1 MSLVNIK
8 TDLKSLKYGMDRPEM
23 GSSGQPYIKKG
34 IKGTSH
40 PANKDFLLRGGV
52 NAPLDAAEDVAR
64 MAEYFTDLKSP
75 SGLLFIAK
83 QQLLSRTSV
92 ATQASTKTGPTGKDW
107 KNASLNAGVYSP
119 INTLLSTGLGWI
131 GTSVSKQVNNLDPF
145 QSPRGYYNNGSY
157 PNVETSDVLRERVIG
172 GGDGAENRL
181 VKFQKTTS
189 TNPNDP
195 TLYSYSGGPG
205 SQLGIG
211 NTDIN
216 FARSNQG
223 APLKTLSNPTYS
235 SIRNNPFNQA
245 NSVYYPGKQYGGI
258 TPTYNPIAFVDSG
271 SIKGVSGAY
280 YNAFENFLPSRAK
293 NTINTLFG
301 DYSAANATDFWNEQG
316 EILWSTSVYSKTQ
329 VTTNGYTRNEI
340 NNTNRIKD
348 NGTSTWDQGQII
360 SLNENDVGTDSTT
373 PPNIRDF
380 RKPLLDD
387 VNEKSSIM
395 GISLDYAKASNRV
408 DGEGGSR
415 VNFQDVAE
423 HGNVYNYTKGKILN
437 DSTVSV
443 VDKINFLPIYKSTT
457 NRLSKEVGINDLVK
471 FRIAAILR
479 TTGKQGQPEKV
490 YTHFRAY
497 INSFSD
503 DYGANWSPVKY
514 MGRGEEFHKYN
525 GFTRGVD
532 VSFTVAAQSK
542 PELMAQYKKLNF
554 LASTL
559 APDYGKSGYMGGVLH
574 ELTLGGWCYKLPGF
588 ISKFSLSVPQESPW
602 EIGIG
607 VDTEKGSG
615 DKTVKEMPHIV
626 NVQMTFTPIHNFRP
640 ELQDNTWNGE
650 EVNTYGDQRFISLDN
665 GFNNNY
671 VPVSLKEGE
680 TIDSKQSNK

>member
-64 MAEYFTDLKSP
+64 MAKYFTDLKSP
-75 SGLLFIAK
+75 SGLLFVAK

-131 GTSVSKQVNNLDPF
+131 GTSVSKQVDSLDPF

-157 PNVETSDVLRERVIG
+157 PNVKTSDVLRERVIG
-172 GGDGAENRL
+172 GSDGAGNRL
-181 VKFQKTTS
+181 VKFQKTTTTDKDAS
-189 TNPNDP
+189 V
-195 TLYSYSGGPG
+195 LYSYSGGPG

-235 SIRNNPFNQA
+235 SIRSNPFNQA
-245 NSVYYPGKQYGGI
+245 NSVYYPGKQYEGT
-258 TPTYNPIAFVDSG
+258 TPTYNPIKTTGDKT
-271 SIKGVSGAY
+271 ISGASTAY
-280 YNAFENFLPSRAK
+280 YQSLGFFNDPGLFSLDPNTTTTQNIFDDLTFNDGTLITNIRTVYNSEFKVDDQGRINSSRVK
-293 NTINTLFG
+293 DNNTL
-301 DYSAANATDFWNEQG
+301 
-316 EILWSTSVYSKTQ
+316 
-329 VTTNGYTRNEI
+329 
-340 NNTNRIKD
+340 
-348 NGTSTWDQGQII
+348 TWDQLRIEDNYGKPGVK
-360 SLNENDVGTDSTT
+360 SVSTETT

-380 RKPLLDD
+380 RKPLLNDA
-387 VNEKSSIM
+387 NEKSSIM
-395 GISLDYAKASNRV
+395 GISLDYNDPNRRI
-408 DGEGGSR
+408 DGEAGSR
-415 VNFQDVAE
+415 VNMQNPAQQ
-423 HGNVYNYTKGKILN
+423 GNVYNYTKGKILKGN
-437 DSTVSV
+437 TVSV

-457 NRLSKEVGINDLVK
+457 NKQSSDVNDLVK

-479 TTGKQGQPEKV
+479 NGEKV

-503 DYGANWSPVKY
+503 DYGANWSSLKY
-514 MGRGEEFHKYN
+514 MGRGEEFHKYD

-559 APDYGKSGYMGGVLH
+559 APDYGGKNGSGYMGGVLH

-588 ISKFSLSVPQESPW
+588 MSKFSLSVPQESPW

-607 VDTEKGSG
+607 VDTEKGKG

-626 NVQMTFTPIHNFRP
+626 NVQMSFTPIHNFRP
-640 ELQDNTWNGE
+640 ELQDNTYKNGE
-650 EVNTYGDQRFISLDN
+650 VDTYGDQRFISLDN
-665 GFNNNY
+665 GANNNY
-671 VPVSLKEGE
+671 VPVSLKQGE

>member
-64 MAEYFTDLKSP
+64 MAKYFTDLKSP

-131 GTSVSKQVNNLDPF
+131 GTSVSKQVDNLDPF

-157 PNVETSDVLRERVIG
+157 PNIETSDVLKERVIG
-172 GGDGAENRL
+172 GSDGAGNRL
-181 VKFQKTTS
+181 VKFQKSTTTIPDAS
-189 TNPNDP
+189 V
-195 TLYSYSGGPG
+195 LYSYSGGPG

-216 FARSNQG
+216 FARNNQG
-223 APLKTLSNPTYS
+223 APLKTLTNPTYS
-235 SIRNNPFNQA
+235 SIRSNPFNQG
-245 NSVYYPGKQYGGI
+245 NSVYYPGKQYEGT
-258 TPTYNPIAFVDSG
+258 TPTYNPIKSTGDETISGVSTAYYQSLGYFGDSG
-271 SIKGVSGAY
+271 LFSLDPNTTTTQNIFDGLTFNDGTLITNIRSV
-280 YNAFENFLPSRAK
+280 YNSEFKIDDQGRINSSRVK
-293 NTINTLFG
+293 DNNTL
-301 DYSAANATDFWNEQG
+301 
-316 EILWSTSVYSKTQ
+316 
-329 VTTNGYTRNEI
+329 
-340 NNTNRIKD
+340 
-348 NGTSTWDQGQII
+348 TWDQLQIEDNYGKPGI
-360 SLNENDVGTDSTT
+360 KSVSTETT

-380 RKPLLDD
+380 RKPLLND
-387 VNEKSSIM
+387 VDEKSSIM
-395 GISLDYAKASNRV
+395 GISLDYADPNRRI

-415 VNFQDVAE
+415 VNMQNPAQQ
-423 HGNVYNYTKGKILN
+423 GNVYNYSKGKILN
-437 DSTVSV
+437 GSTVSV

-457 NRLSKEVGINDLVK
+457 NKSSKEVGINDLVK

-479 TTGKQGQPEKV
+479 DGEKV

-503 DYGANWSPVKY
+503 DYTSNWSSLKY
-514 MGRGEEFHKYN
+514 MGRGEEFHKYD

-559 APDYGKSGYMGGVLH
+559 APDYGGKKGSGYMGGVLH
-574 ELTLGGWCYKLPGF
+574 ELTLGGWCYNLPGF
-588 ISKFSLSVPQESPW
+588 MSKLSLSVPQESPW
-602 EIGIG
+602 EIAVG
-607 VDTEKGSG
+607 VDTEKGKG

-640 ELQDNTWNGE
+640 ELQDNTFKNGE
-650 EVNTYGDQRFISLDN
+650 VTKYGEQRFISLDN

-671 VPVSLKEGE
+671 VPVSLKQGE

>member
-8 TDLKSLKYGMDRPEM
+8 TDLKSLKYGTDRPEM

-64 MAEYFTDLKSP
+64 MAKYFTDLKSP

-131 GTSVSKQVNNLDPF
+131 GTSVSKQVDNLDPF

-172 GGDGAENRL
+172 GSDGAGNRL
-181 VKFQKTTS
+181 VKFQKSTT
-189 TNPNDP
+189 TNKDASV
-195 TLYSYSGGPG
+195 LYSYSGGPG

-216 FARSNQG
+216 FARNNQG
-223 APLKTLSNPTYS
+223 VPLKTLSNPTYS
-235 SIRNNPFNQA
+235 SIRSNPFNQG
-245 NSVYYPGKQYGGI
+245 NSVYYPGKQYEGT

-271 SIKGVSGAY
+271 SVKGVSGAY
-280 YNAFENFLPSRAK
+280 YNAFENFLPSRSVNA
-293 NTINTLFG
+293 INTLFG
-301 DYSAANATDFWNEQG
+301 SYSSPTATNFWNEQG

-360 SLNENDVGTDSTT
+360 SLNTGSVDTTSTT
-373 PPNIRDF
+373 PPGIRDF
-380 RKPLLDD
+380 RKPLLND
-387 VNEKSSIM
+387 VDEKSSIM
-395 GISLDYAKASNRV
+395 GISLDYADSNRRI
-408 DGEGGSR
+408 DGKGGSR
-415 VNFQDVAE
+415 VNMQNPAQQ
-423 HGNVYNYTKGKILN
+423 GNVYNYSKGKILN
-437 DSTVSV
+437 KSTVSV

-457 NRLSKEVGINDLVK
+457 NKQSSDVNDLVK

-479 TTGKQGQPEKV
+479 DGKKV

-503 DYGANWSPVKY
+503 DYTSNWSSLKY
-514 MGRGEEFHKYN
+514 MGRGEEFHKYD

-559 APDYGKSGYMGGVLH
+559 APDYGGKKGSGYMGGVLH
-574 ELTLGGWCYKLPGF
+574 ELTLGGWCYNLPGF
-588 ISKFSLSVPQESPW
+588 MSKLSLSVPQESPW
-602 EIGIG
+602 EIAVG
-607 VDTEKGSG
+607 VDTEKGKG

-626 NVQMTFTPIHNFRP
+626 NVQMSFTPIHNFRP
-640 ELQDNTWNGE
+640 ELQDNTFNEIGE
-650 EVNTYGDQRFISLDN
+650 VTEYGEQRFISLDN

-671 VPVSLKEGE
+671 VPVSLKQGE

>member
-8 TDLKSLKYGMDRPEM
+8 TDLKSLKYGTDRPEM

-64 MAEYFTDLKSP
+64 MAKYFTDLKSP

-131 GTSVSKQVNNLDPF
+131 GTSVSKQVDNLDPF

-172 GGDGAENRL
+172 GSDGAGNRL
-181 VKFQKTTS
+181 VKFQKSTS
-189 TNPNDP
+189 TDPNNSV
-195 TLYSYSGGPG
+195 LYSYSGGPG

-235 SIRNNPFNQA
+235 SIRSNPFNQG
-245 NSVYYPGKQYGGI
+245 NSVYYPGKQYEGT
-258 TPTYNPIAFVDSG
+258 TPTYNPIKSTGDETISGVSTAYYQSLGYFGDSG
-271 SIKGVSGAY
+271 LFSLDPNTTTTQNIFKGLTFNDG
-280 YNAFENFLPSRAK
+280 
-293 NTINTLFG
+293 TLIT
-301 DYSAANATDFWNEQG
+301 N
-316 EILWSTSVYSKTQ
+316 IRSVYNSEFKLDDQ
-329 VTTNGYTRNEI
+329 GRI
-340 NNTNRIKD
+340 NSSRIKD
-348 NGTSTWDQGQII
+348 NNTFTWNQFQIEDNYGKPGIKSIST
-360 SLNENDVGTDSTT
+360 ETT

-380 RKPLLDD
+380 RKPLLDGVKD
-387 VNEKSSIM
+387 EKSSIM
-395 GISLDYAKASNRV
+395 GISLDYTDPNRRI
-408 DGEGGSR
+408 DGDGGSR
-415 VNFQDVAE
+415 VNMQNPSQQ
-423 HGNVYNYTKGKILN
+423 GNVYNYSKGKILN
-437 DSTVSV
+437 KSTVSV

-457 NRLSKEVGINDLVK
+457 NKQSSDVNDLVK

-479 TTGKQGQPEKV
+479 DGKKV

-503 DYGANWSPVKY
+503 DYTSNWSSLKY
-514 MGRGEEFHKYN
+514 MGRGEEFHKYD

-559 APDYGKSGYMGGVLH
+559 APDYGGKKGSGYMGGVLH
-574 ELTLGGWCYKLPGF
+574 ELTLGGWCYNLPGF
-588 ISKFSLSVPQESPW
+588 MSKLSLSVPQESPW
-602 EIGIG
+602 EIAVG
-607 VDTEKGSG
+607 VDTEKGKG

-626 NVQMTFTPIHNFRP
+626 NVQMSFTPIHNFRP
-640 ELQDNTWNGE
+640 ELQDNTFNEIGE
-650 EVNTYGDQRFISLDN
+650 VTEYGEQRFISLDN

-671 VPVSLKEGE
+671 VPVSLKQGE